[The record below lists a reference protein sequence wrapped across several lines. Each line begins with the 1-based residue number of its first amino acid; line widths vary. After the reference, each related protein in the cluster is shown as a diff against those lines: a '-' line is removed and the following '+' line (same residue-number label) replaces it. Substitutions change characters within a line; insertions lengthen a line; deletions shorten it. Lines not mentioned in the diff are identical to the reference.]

1 MMSPCRYLSSKVPVT
16 RLVTFNEATEVLGL
30 SISSLYRQLECG
42 LLPPPIIINDQMKG
56 WRFGDFEGY
65 LKTM

>member
-16 RLVTFNEATEVLGL
+16 RLVTINEATVILGVSL
-30 SISSLYRQLECG
+30 SSLYKQLECG

-56 WRFGDFEGY
+56 WRLDDLEDY
-65 LKTM
+65 LKTI